1 MMRKKIKYETQQTT
15 QVRKIQNVQNLLKY
29 DWMIVKNP
37 HMSASSPET
46 DRARQELSTY
56 FCQLAD
62 SLGLPRSVALIYGTL
77 FLAENPLSA
86 SEIIEY
92 SGLSKGS
99 VSSGL
104 RFLERMGFIHLVV
117 EPSDRRTFY
126 RPELSLRR
134 LAAGL
139 IEENFT
145 PALKRSE
152 TLLDEVAKKSGLSD
166 HLKTRLASLQTWNE
180 TALGLLPALSL
191 LD

>member
-1 MMRKKIKYETQQTT
+1 MKGKL
-15 QVRKIQNVQNLLKY
+15 V
-29 DWMIVKNP
+29 
-37 HMSASSPET
+37 ET
-46 DRARQELSTY
+46 DTVRQELSAY

-62 SLGLPRSVALIYGTL
+62 SFGLPRSVALIYGTL
-77 FLAENPLSA
+77 FLAENPLPV
-86 SEIIEY
+86 SEIIEE

-104 RFLERMGFIHLVV
+104 RVLERMGFIHLVIKSS
-117 EPSDRRTFY
+117 ERRTFY

-134 LAAGL
+134 LVAGL

-145 PALKRSE
+145 PALKRGE
-152 TLLDEVAKKSGLSD
+152 TLLDEVAKTPELSD
-166 HLKTRLASLQTWNE
+166 HQKTRLASLQSWNK

>member
-1 MMRKKIKYETQQTT
+1 MEEELAEK
-15 QVRKIQNVQNLLKY
+15 
-29 DWMIVKNP
+29 D
-37 HMSASSPET
+37 S
-46 DRARQELSTY
+46 ARQTLTAY

-62 SLGLPRSVALIYGTL
+62 SFGLPRSVALIYGTL
-77 FLAENPLSA
+77 FLAENPLPV
-86 SEIIEY
+86 SEIIED

-126 RPELSLRR
+126 RPELSMRR

-145 PALKRSE
+145 PALKRGE
-152 TLLDEVAKKSGLSD
+152 TLLDRVAKNPELSD
-166 HLKTRLASLQTWNE
+166 HLKTRTASLQTWNE

>member
-1 MMRKKIKYETQQTT
+1 MKGILT
-15 QVRKIQNVQNLLKY
+15 
-29 DWMIVKNP
+29 
-37 HMSASSPET
+37 ET
-46 DRARQELSTY
+46 DSAKQDLSGY

-62 SLGLPRSVALIYGTL
+62 SFGLPRSVALIYATL
-77 FLAENPLSA
+77 FLAENPLPV
-86 SEIIEY
+86 SEIIEE

-117 EPSDRRTFY
+117 DPSDRRTFY

-145 PALKRSE
+145 PALKRGDK
-152 TLLDEVAKKSGLSD
+152 LLTEVAQNEDLSD
-166 HLKTRLASLQTWNE
+166 HLKTRLSSLQSWNE

>member
-1 MMRKKIKYETQQTT
+1 MKGDLAE
-15 QVRKIQNVQNLLKY
+15 
-29 DWMIVKNP
+29 KN
-37 HMSASSPET
+37 T
-46 DRARQELSTY
+46 ARQELSAY

-62 SLGLPRSVALIYGTL
+62 SFGLPRSVALIYATL
-77 FLAENPLSA
+77 FLAENPLPV
-86 SEIIEY
+86 SEIIEE

-126 RPELSLRR
+126 RPELSMRR

-145 PALKRSE
+145 PALKRGE
-152 TLLDEVAKKSGLSD
+152 TLLDEVAKNSELSD
-166 HLKTRLASLQTWNE
+166 HLKTRLTSLQTWNE

>member
-1 MMRKKIKYETQQTT
+1 MKGKLAKPDT
-15 QVRKIQNVQNLLKY
+15 
-29 DWMIVKNP
+29 
-37 HMSASSPET
+37 
-46 DRARQELSTY
+46 ARQELSAY

-62 SLGLPRSVALIYGTL
+62 SFGLPRSVALIYGTL
-77 FLAENPLSA
+77 FLAENPLPVSK
-86 SEIIEY
+86 IIEE

-104 RFLERMGFIHLVV
+104 RFLERVGFIHLVV

-126 RPELSLRR
+126 RPELSMRR

-145 PALKRSE
+145 PALKRGE
-152 TLLDEVAKKSGLSD
+152 TLLGEVAKNSELSD
-166 HLKTRLASLQTWNE
+166 HLKTRLASLQTWNK

>member
-1 MMRKKIKYETQQTT
+1 MKGEL
-15 QVRKIQNVQNLLKY
+15 V
-29 DWMIVKNP
+29 
-37 HMSASSPET
+37 ET
-46 DRARQELSTY
+46 DTPRQELSAY
-56 FCQLAD
+56 FCALAD
-62 SLGLPRSVALIYGTL
+62 SFGLPRSVALIYGTL
-77 FLAENPLSA
+77 FLAENPLPV
-86 SEIIEY
+86 SEIIEE

-104 RFLERMGFIHLVV
+104 RFLERVGFIHLVV
-117 EPSDRRTFY
+117 DPSDRRTFY
-126 RPELSLRR
+126 RPELSMRR

-145 PALKRSE
+145 PALKRGE
-152 TLLDEVAKKSGLSD
+152 TLLNEVATNSELSD

>member
-1 MMRKKIKYETQQTT
+1 MKGK
-15 QVRKIQNVQNLLKY
+15 L
-29 DWMIVKNP
+29 
-37 HMSASSPET
+37 AET
-46 DRARQELSTY
+46 DTARQEMSAY

-62 SLGLPRSVALIYGTL
+62 SFGMPRSVALIYGTL
-77 FLAENPLSA
+77 FLAENPLPV
-86 SEIIEY
+86 SEIIKE

-99 VSSGL
+99 VSGGVRL
-104 RFLERMGFIHLVV
+104 LERMGFNHLVV
-117 EPSDRRTFY
+117 DPSDRRTFY

-139 IEENFT
+139 IEENFI
-145 PALKRSE
+145 PALKRGDK
-152 TLLDEVAKKSGLSD
+152 LLDEVAKNEDRSD

>member
-1 MMRKKIKYETQQTT
+1 MEG
-15 QVRKIQNVQNLLKY
+15 NL
-29 DWMIVKNP
+29 
-37 HMSASSPET
+37 AET
-46 DRARQELSTY
+46 DSARQALSGY

-62 SLGLPRSVALIYGTL
+62 SFGLPRSVALIYGTL
-77 FLAENPLSA
+77 FLAENPLPV
-86 SEIIEY
+86 SEIIEE

-117 EPSDRRTFY
+117 ESSDRRTFY
-126 RPELSLRR
+126 RPELSLRL

-145 PALKRSE
+145 PALKRGE
-152 TLLDEVAKKSGLSD
+152 TLLDEVAKNKELSD
-166 HLKTRLASLQTWNE
+166 HLKTRLASLQSWNE
-180 TALGLLPALSL
+180 TALDLLPALSL